1 MVFNRLFCFIVFFS
15 VARLCPAEDFHPF
28 DGPQPLLVAIETDPW
43 AMVLGSDSPRVA
55 IYENGDVIFLRGSG
69 AGQAYYF
76 TRLAPNELNGL
87 LLQAKTALVG
97 QGLKHR
103 YDLGSATDM
112 PMAKFYFHDSGTS
125 VATEVYGLDC
135 LPPNR
140 FQRKSG
146 SGMPP
151 QSLLDLNKSLCS
163 LDFANSKKWVPRY
176 VEVMMWDYG
185 YAPGPSAFW
194 PKDWPGLNSPRT
206 IKRGDAYSIFLD
218 GTMLPKLQSFLRGI
232 GQKSATVIDRR
243 KMAVSYRYPFP
254 SEPIWSKAFQSIE

>member
-15 VARLCPAEDFHPF
+15 LARLCPAEDFRPF

-55 IYENGDVIFLRGSG
+55 IYENGDAVFVRGSG
-69 AGQAYYF
+69 ASQGYYF
-76 TRLAPNELNGL
+76 TRLAPSELNGL
-87 LLQAKTALVG
+87 LQQARAAFG
-97 QGLKHR
+97 SQGLKHR
-103 YDLGSATDM
+103 YDMGSATDQ
-112 PMAKFYFHDSGTS
+112 PMAKFYFYEAGSS
-125 VATEVYGLDC
+125 MATEVYGLDC
-135 LPPNR
+135 SPSSR
-140 FQRKSG
+140 FQRKSD
-146 SGMPP
+146 SGQPP
-151 QSLLDLNKSLCS
+151 QALLDLNKSLCG
-163 LDFANSKKWVPRY
+163 LDVADSKKWVPRY

-185 YAPGPSAFW
+185 YAPGRSAFW

-232 GQKSATVIDRR
+232 GQKSATVIDGK

-254 SEPIWSKAFQSIE
+254 SEPIWSKAFRSIE